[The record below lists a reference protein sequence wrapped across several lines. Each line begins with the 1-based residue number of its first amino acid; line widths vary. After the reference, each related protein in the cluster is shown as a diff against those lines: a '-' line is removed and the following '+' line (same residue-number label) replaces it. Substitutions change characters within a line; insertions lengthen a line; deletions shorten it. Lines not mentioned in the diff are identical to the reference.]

1 MKFEWFAVSRFCR
14 DTSAECQVLEGQKTK
29 LKGRTQQLVL
39 QARVVCAH
47 VDSTMECLSQ
57 ACAAG
62 PSFPSLLH
70 QNHLAPSQVP
80 YLNVTSVN

>member
-39 QARVVCAH
+39 QAH
-47 VDSTMECLSQ
+47 VLCVHM
-57 ACAAG
+57 
-62 PSFPSLLH
+62 
-70 QNHLAPSQVP
+70 
-80 YLNVTSVN
+80 